1 MYVSEEGLDLF
12 GNCAVEALDL
22 WSTPVSA
29 ICSSV
34 TSGQDDLPALL
45 KAEFPR
51 LFSGELGKCNVAKAT
66 VTLQN
71 GLQPPFIRA
80 RQVPYG
86 ARKEVESEISRLQQL
101 GIITRIKHAN
111 AAAPIVV
118 VKKKDGSVRV
128 TADYSTGLN
137 RVIQPHHHPFPLPE
151 NIFAELSGMTRFSNV
166 DMSNA
171 FLQIILDEEDKK
183 LMAINTHCGLFQVN
197 RMQPGLMTAPAIFQE
212 IMEKV
217 LANTGARV
225 YLDDVIVPGKT
236 KEENDTRLRK
246 VLHALQAAGF
256 TLRLDKCSFG
266 QASIKYL
273 GKIVDEKGIRP
284 DPERLRILR
293 EMPGHSPIA
302 LIPWCCQLVR
312 NIPPQSYRP
321 ARTP

>member
-1 MYVSEEGLDLF
+1 M
-12 GNCAVEALDL
+12 
-22 WSTPVSA
+22 
-29 ICSSV
+29 
-34 TSGQDDLPALL
+34 
-45 KAEFPR
+45 
-51 LFSGELGKCNVAKAT
+51 AKAT

-151 NIFAELSGMTRFSNV
+151 DIFAELSGMTRFSNV

-171 FLQIILDEEDKK
+171 FLQIILDEEAKK

-236 KEENDTRLRK
+236 KVEHDTRLRK
-246 VLHALQAAGF
+246 VLHALQAAEF

-273 GKIVDEKGIRP
+273 GKILDEKGIRP
-284 DPERLRILR
+284 FTNCAHSLVLSTGTE
-293 EMPGHSPIA
+293 HSSPI
-302 LIPWCCQLVR
+302 LQTCEDPLT
-312 NIPPQSYRP
+312 N
-321 ARTP
+321 